1 MHRPLF
7 CFFDAGISAG
17 TPPYFSAL
25 SFAKGLTSSPAT
37 STLSVSCKKDRE
49 TPLDKK
55 ASPSNIGRDELVTD
69 PRRRLAFW
77 LDWLLADLS
86 KLEVRLTELQEDASE
101 ARRIRRHAR
110 QEFRDLG
117 RKFQRLVRMAALS
130 VLPLYGVSL
139 VLEWVGYSWLGR
151 LAALATTLCLATVA
165 LSTVFIRWIEDAKG
179 RLEAAAEP
187 VPAPP
192 RQPTAPVSEGLPAPV
207 EGSTPPN

>member
-1 MHRPLF
+1 M
-7 CFFDAGISAG
+7 DAGISAG
-17 TPPYFSAL
+17 TPQYFSGL

-37 STLSVSCKKDRE
+37 STLSVSCKKDGE

-55 ASPSNIGRDELVTD
+55 ASPSSIGRDELVTD

-86 KLEVRLTELQEDASE
+86 KLEVRLTDLQEDASE
-101 ARRIRRHAR
+101 ARRIRRQAR
-110 QEFRDLG
+110 QGFRDLS

-130 VLPLYGVSL
+130 VLPLHGVSL

-151 LAALATTLCLATVA
+151 LATLVATLCFATVA
-165 LSTVFIRWIEDAKG
+165 LSAICIRWIEDARS

-187 VPAPP
+187 APAPP
-192 RQPTAPVSEGLPAPV
+192 RQPAAPVSEGLPAPG
-207 EGSTPPN
+207 EGSTPLN